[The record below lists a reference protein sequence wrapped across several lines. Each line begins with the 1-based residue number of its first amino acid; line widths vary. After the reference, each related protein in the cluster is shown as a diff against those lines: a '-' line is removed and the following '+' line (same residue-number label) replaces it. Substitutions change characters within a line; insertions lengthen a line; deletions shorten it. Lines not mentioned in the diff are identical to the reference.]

1 MCAYIAGQSAN
12 FFLLSL
18 SLPHFYPFYLSFLF
32 PLPSLPSPFSS
43 PWLLSLSHLSFCCS
57 PVGCWLPSSYLLLF
71 CCEHVM
77 DACCA
82 LKCVPRLNP
91 QPATGGA
98 CFPFRLKTMM
108 ARFSKGVSEVT
119 SYVNLMPTRSFQL
132 SSIAS
137 GSWGHLDCVSSG
149 SKICQASSPCSLSS
163 GVEAEGVLHRPFS
176 VPMIPEEYQLDLTT
190 QADLK

>member
-18 SLPHFYPFYLSFLF
+18 SLPHFCPFYLSFLF

-43 PWLLSLSHLSFCCS
+43 PSLLSLSHLSFCCS
-57 PVGCWLPSSYLLLF
+57 PVGCWLPPSYLLLF
-71 CCEHVM
+71 CCERVM

-137 GSWGHLDCVSSG
+137 GSWGHWIVY
-149 SKICQASSPCSLSS
+149 PM
-163 GVEAEGVLHRPFS
+163 EAKSVKPHPHAHLVQVWRQRVCCTDPF
-176 VPMIPEEYQLDLTT
+176 QFL
-190 QADLK
+190 